1 MKILAIIPAR
11 GGSKRLPGKNLK
23 ILGGK
28 PLIFW
33 TIKISQ
39 QFSEIVEVM
48 VSTDSIEIRDKS
60 LEYNAFVP
68 WMRPSQLATDNSSTV
83 DVVLH
88 ALDWYEKEK
97 GLVDGILLLQPT
109 SPFRT
114 GKLIQDGLDLFS
126 VGFESIVSVSP
137 TPFQLNLMYRIESD
151 RLLPIELKLEKET
164 TDFGPTIDSYIPTG
178 GLYLI
183 TPNKLRS
190 AKSFITPETKALIV
204 NSQLEALDIDT
215 ESDFNLA
222 QLLADKLLPKY

>member
-1 MKILAIIPAR
+1 MKILAVIPAR

-28 PLIFW
+28 PLVYW

-39 QFSEIVEVM
+39 QFSEIIEVM
-48 VSTDSIEIRDKS
+48 VTTDSIEIRDKS
-60 LEYNAFVP
+60 LEYNALAP
-68 WMRPSQLATDNSSTV
+68 WLRPSELATDNASSV

-88 ALDWYEKEK
+88 ALDWFEKEK

-114 GKLIQDGLDLFS
+114 RKLIQDGLDLFR
-126 VGFESIVSVSP
+126 VGFDSIVSVSP
-137 TPFQLNLMYRIESD
+137 TPFLLNWIYRIESG
-151 RLLPIELKLEKET
+151 RLVPIELKHDKET
-164 TDFGPTIDSYIPTG
+164 TEFGPTIDSYIPTG

-183 TPNKLRS
+183 TPNRLRS

-204 NSQLEALDIDT
+204 NSQLETLDIDT